1 MNILIIIFILNL
13 NKKTK
18 YTENYIKNLKNNL
31 EFELKNITINNN
43 GTDFRNNILE
53 DNIEKINEQIY
64 KKYYIDFLLNKSI
77 DINYKVEFINNFNKL
92 KNGVLFN
99 GYEDFI

>member
-77 DINYKVEFINNFNKL
+77 DIN
-92 KNGVLFN
+92 
-99 GYEDFI
+99 